1 MFTSKVPVES
11 VEKIQEN
18 IFILKAFSPQIASA
32 IKPGQFCNLKVSE
45 TDFPLL
51 RRPFSISDVDGDYI
65 SFMFNKHGEG
75 TRILSEKRNGDVI
88 DILAPLGNGF
98 TYEDD
103 YDTAVMIGGG
113 LGAAPFPF
121 LTRRLK
127 NKKIVTLIGGRNE
140 KDVTGWGLKN
150 VFYSTDDGS
159 IGFKGN
165 VVELLISKMNDLKDS
180 EIKIFSCGPT
190 PMLKALQKFTVDNNI
205 KCEISTECAMACGFG
220 ICQGCPIDS
229 AEKDKYYL
237 VCKDGPV
244 FDAEAIVL

>member
-1 MFTSKVPVES
+1 LFTSKVPVES

-140 KDVTGWGLKN
+140 KDVTDWGLKN

-165 VVELLISKMNDLKDS
+165 VVELLISKFNDFKDS

-205 KCEISTECAMACGFG
+205 KCEISTECSMACGFG